1 MRSLGRRVL
10 TIDDEITPLDATLAE
25 LVTATAPGLL
35 GLHGVGVD
43 TAAILCVAAGDNP
56 QRVRSEAA
64 WAHLCG
70 IAPLEATSGK
80 LTRRHRLNGGNRQA
94 NHALGR
100 IVFTRLGSDA
110 RTRTYLARRLDQGPS
125 RPEIIR
131 SLKPYVARETY
142 RHLPR

>member
-1 MRSLGRRVL
+1 LL
-10 TIDDEITPLDATLAE
+10 EI
-25 LVTATAPGLL
+25 PGLS
-35 GLHGVGVD
+35 
-43 TAAILCVAAGDNP
+43 DNP

-70 IAPLEATSGK
+70 VAPLEAASGK
-80 LTRRHRLNGGNRQA
+80 VTRRHRLNRGGNRQA
-94 NHALGR
+94 NHALWR

-110 RTRTYLARRLDQGPS
+110 RTRTYVARRLDQGLS

-131 SLKPYVARETY
+131 SLKRYVARETY